1 MWPFVKQGAKLGRFC
16 PLLPRR
22 PTLLRL
28 DDDTSQ
34 LFSSQ
39 ELDTSEG
46 EYIVVGTTIAEFGVL
61 GFGWVVLFCS
71 LYVSYPSLF
80 FLPII
85 SCTCSQCDDWWKRAT
100 VSVYDEVLLLSSRG
114 EWFIILG
121 GYRKDCASTRMSS
134 RMKFSSFSCGPTDGD
149 IDTVGVASSGSSPRL
164 ASQLMVSTSFGRSA
178 VPSVARKLTPVYG
191 VWVPR
196 RKRCH
201 FRCGIP
207 PSRCFS
213 GPGWTARTQPA
224 NSSVLARNASAAG
237 SGGEVH

>member
-1 MWPFVKQGAKLGRFC
+1 MLCVAVSQNREERARFGRFC
-16 PLLPRR
+16 PFLPRR
-22 PTLLRL
+22 PTLRRL

-61 GFGWVVLFCS
+61 GFGWVVLFWH

-85 SCTCSQCDDWWKRAT
+85 SSVSPFCRDRTRSQCDDWWKRAT

-121 GYRKDCASTRMSS
+121 GHGKDCATTRMSS
-134 RMKFSSFSCGPTDGD
+134 RMKFSSFSCVPQMGTSTLLVSRRVWLQPETGEPTDGVS
-149 IDTVGVASSGSSPRL
+149 ILRQKCCPSRSFTSPRTETL
-164 ASQLMVSTSFGRSA
+164 
-178 VPSVARKLTPVYG
+178 
-191 VWVPR
+191 
-196 RKRCH
+196 
-201 FRCGIP
+201 I
-207 PSRCFS
+207 
-213 GPGWTARTQPA
+213 
-224 NSSVLARNASAAG
+224 
-237 SGGEVH
+237 